1 MSRLPTAPSGWSCCK
16 AASGSS
22 SRIASAC
29 GAPTVDTL
37 SLPQIAG
44 SVASYV
50 NLGITWT
57 WAYDVCMTH
66 VTQISAQVSASAKQ
80 LLDEY
85 SAVSGIKKSRIV
97 EDALWFYVR
106 ARQELPES
114 AIVPARLVV
123 SARGA
128 AALEQSLAQPPPA
141 TPALVRLMRTLES
154 PDAE

>member
-1 MSRLPTAPSGWSCCK
+1 M
-16 AASGSS
+16 
-22 SRIASAC
+22 
-29 GAPTVDTL
+29 
-37 SLPQIAG
+37 
-44 SVASYV
+44 
-50 NLGITWT
+50 
-57 WAYDVCMTH
+57 AYDVYMSRAL
-66 VTQISAQVSASAKQ
+66 QISAQVSASAKQ

-123 SARGA
+123 SARGSA
-128 AALEQSLAQPPPA
+128 AVEQSLAQSPQA

-154 PDAE
+154 PDEE